1 MQPNDFENAVFDRWG
16 DECIVCT
23 RRPEE
28 WLETTSGIRRQ
39 GRLSFHHVNG
49 DDTDD
54 RVENI
59 IPVCQSCHV
68 HIHRVDKPP
77 YRKWHRQLPIEHR
90 NAWNEYYHE
99 YYEGPQLTR
108 EKAERRF
115 GDEGGIPESIKYL
128 KDEREDFDP
137 GIFEAYSEDDSA
149 GETDT
154 ELTDNDGREST
165 NPTDMSESTS
175 VVCGDAT
182 TTSTDDTTDNSV
194 LSERLSVSDN
204 ELGPELQTCP
214 SCGRMGLPER
224 IADHDCRSR
233 SID

>member
-28 WLETTSGIRRQ
+28 WLEITSGTRRQ
-39 GRLSFHHVNG
+39 ERLSFHHVNG

-68 HIHRVDKPP
+68 HIHRVDEPP

-108 EKAERRF
+108 EEAERRF

-137 GIFEAYSEDDSA
+137 SIFEAYSEDDGA
-149 GETDT
+149 DKTDT
-154 ELTDNDGREST
+154 APTDNDGREST
-165 NPTDMSESTS
+165 NLTDTPDANVADE
-175 VVCGDAT
+175 DAT
-182 TTSTDDTTDNSV
+182 TSSSGYTDDSRP
-194 LSERLSVSDN
+194 SERSSASDD
-204 ELGPELQTCP
+204 ESGPKLQTCA

-224 IADHDCRSR
+224 IANHDC
-233 SID
+233 